1 MSSLWGGRFTTS
13 LDDAFN
19 RFNQSLRFDSRM
31 FSQDLAA
38 SQAFALGLQKIR
50 VLTDVEHS
58 AIKNALIE
66 IEQDVEKNPK
76 LMQDAIDAGV
86 EDIHSFIEQS
96 LANKIGDLAFKAN
109 TGRSRNEQVSTS
121 TRLWLREAID
131 SVIDLIKRLQQTLC
145 QQAEKNLDTVLIGY
159 THLQRAQPIVWGHY
173 FLSFFEM
180 LQRDVE
186 RFEQA
191 RSRMNI
197 CPLGCGA
204 LAGNSWGIDRELMAK
219 HLGFDGVSKNSL
231 DSTSDRDFIIDFLS
245 ATSTLSMHLSRLAED
260 LIIYATTEFNMVE
273 MSDSVTTGS
282 SLMPQKKN
290 PDAMELIRGKTGR
303 VYGHLTSILTM
314 TKGLPSCYN
323 KDMQEDKEALFDA
336 VDTITDCLVVSKAV
350 VDTISIKQVRQAD
363 RGYITA
369 TELADYL
376 AKKQIPFRKAHHM
389 VGEIVV
395 YAIAKNKKLTELTI
409 QEFQKFS
416 PMIQDDVY
424 EILSI
429 ESAINVKN
437 VIGGTAVD
445 SVKMALKECYAKL

>member
-1 MSSLWGGRFTTS
+1 
-13 LDDAFN
+13 
-19 RFNQSLRFDSRM
+19 M

-66 IEQDVEKNPK
+66 IEKDVEKNPK

-395 YAIAKNKKLTELTI
+395 YAIAENKKLTELTI
-409 QEFQKFS
+409 HEFQKFS